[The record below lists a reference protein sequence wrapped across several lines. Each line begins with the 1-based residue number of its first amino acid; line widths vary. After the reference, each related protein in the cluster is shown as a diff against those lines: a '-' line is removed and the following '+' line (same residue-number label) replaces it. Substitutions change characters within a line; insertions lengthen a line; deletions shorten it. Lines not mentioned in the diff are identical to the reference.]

1 MASTVENSVEIDR
14 PTGDVFA
21 FVDDYRNVTRYIVG
35 MTEYKPTTSQT
46 SGKGSKFRFVKK
58 TTGLPDIKSEVEITE
73 WVRDKRISFKSFSG
87 FDNGGSYSFTA
98 RGDRTVVR
106 LSNSYDLG
114 SLLGGGRGGLFG
126 GLAKAAGG
134 VASKA
139 AEGTVRKDLT
149 TSLEKLRAL
158 VESEVKT
165 RGTPAKQA
173 SATKAPAKKAPAKKA
188 PAKKAPAKKV
198 PSGR

>member
-14 PTGDVFA
+14 PRGDVFA

-73 WVRDKRISFKSFSG
+73 WERDKKISFKSFSG

-106 LSNSYDLG
+106 LSNTYDLG

-165 RGTPAKQA
+165 TGTPAKQA
-173 SATKAPAKKAPAKKA
+173 SATKSTAR
-188 PAKKAPAKKV
+188 KAPAKKV

>member
-14 PTGDVFA
+14 PRGDVFA

-35 MTEYKPTTSQT
+35 MTEYKPTTGQT

-73 WVRDKRISFKSFSG
+73 WERDKKISFKSFSG

-106 LSNSYDLG
+106 LSNTYDLG

-165 RGTPAKQA
+165 TGTPAKKA
-173 SATKAPAKKAPAKKA
+173 SATKSTAR
-188 PAKKAPAKKV
+188 KAPAKKV